1 MKYARHCGIS
11 SLALALT
18 AVACVHTVPI
28 DELSCPCPAGYTC
41 CTSAN
46 RCLPLGETCD
56 GDGDAGVFPD
66 LPDSGPEQ
74 DGRIVVDPVSP
85 VDATPNLHPAGE
97 DVVLFAAWWEFMS
110 GTGNHMLVASWY
122 NGTQQSIFIDSS
134 CAADWWQLR
143 DGVWALRPSDARCY
157 QSCAAD
163 GGQPQADGDL
173 LLDGGLVSSPFS
185 LCPVTNS
192 NLTELL
198 PGGTMRVSSG
208 VNLEYYGSGVYRLQG
223 MYSLGCSLG
232 NSCAS
237 SVQVVGPVV
246 VVSQMAGPAPKGP
259 TTANPGELHAVCSE
273 DAPCSPDQTAIET
286 FYDDGVACSCE
297 MRCTPGTD
305 GCPAGTICTHV
316 SDGIGSLCR

>member
-1 MKYARHCGIS
+1 MTYARYCGIS

-18 AVACVHTVPI
+18 AVACVRTVPI
-28 DELSCPCPAGYTC
+28 DGQSCPCPDGYTC
-41 CTSAN
+41 CASDN
-46 RCLPLGETCD
+46 RCSPPGGTCG
-56 GDGDAGVFPD
+56 GDGDAGVFPN
-66 LPDSGPEQ
+66 LPDSGLEP

-85 VDATPNLHPAGE
+85 VDAIPNLHPAGE

-122 NGTQQSIFIDSS
+122 NGTKQSILVDSS

-143 DGVWALRPSDARCY
+143 DGAWVLRPSDARCY

-163 GGQPQADGDL
+163 GGQPQEAGDQ

-185 LCPVTNS
+185 LCPVTKS

-198 PGGTMRVSSG
+198 PGGTMRVSLG
-208 VNLEYYGSGVYRLQG
+208 VNLAQYGNGIYRLQG
-223 MYSLGCSLG
+223 TYSLGCSLG
-232 NSCAS
+232 SSCAS

-246 VVSQMAGPAPKGP
+246 LVSQMAGPAPKGP

-273 DAPCSPDQTAIET
+273 AAPCSPDQTAIET
-286 FYDDGVACSCE
+286 FYDNGVTCSCE

-305 GCPAGTICTHV
+305 GCPAGTTCTHV